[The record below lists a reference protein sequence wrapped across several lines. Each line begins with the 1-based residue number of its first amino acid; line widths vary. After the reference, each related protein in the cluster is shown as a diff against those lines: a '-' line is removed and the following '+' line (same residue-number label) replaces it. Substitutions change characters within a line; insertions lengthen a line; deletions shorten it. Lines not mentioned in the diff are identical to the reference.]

1 LSILEINNL
10 TFGYT
15 KERLIFDDFSLSVGR
30 GEIVSVVGPSGVGKS
45 TLFDLIAGFLEP
57 QNGAIKAPKI
67 SFVFQDPYASFS
79 DNYSI
84 REQILDVADELDE
97 EMLTDRLA
105 LEPSLLDKKPFELS
119 GGQLQR
125 MSIFRCL
132 MMKPELILA
141 DEPTSALDN
150 ITKLEVMK
158 LFVSLIDKASILMIT
173 HDMELAKWAS
183 DRVVRLGA

>member
-1 LSILEINNL
+1 LSILEIKNL
-10 TFGYT
+10 SFGYT
-15 KERLIFDDFSLSVGR
+15 KEKLIFDDFSLRVER
-30 GEIVSVVGPSGVGKS
+30 GEIVSVVGPSGIGKS
-45 TLFDLIAGFLEP
+45 TLFDIIAGFLGVN
-57 QNGAIKAPKI
+57 NGSIKAPKI

-79 DNYSI
+79 DNYTI
-84 REQILDVADELDE
+84 REQIKDVADELDE
-97 EMLTDRLA
+97 ELLADRLA
-105 LEPSLLDKKPFELS
+105 LDASLLDKKPFELS

-158 LFVSLIDKASILMIT
+158 LFVSLIDKASILIIT
-173 HDMELAKWAS
+173 HDMELARWSS
-183 DRVVRLGA
+183 DRIVRLGI